1 MLIRLVKC
9 VQSQLKACKIELNGG
24 DSEVNYL
31 I

>member
-24 DSEVNYL
+24 DFEINC
-31 I
+31 